1 MVGRRQINGRGVNPV
16 GLGCM
21 SLSWAYGTPPSEDYA
36 VQLLNRALDLGY
48 DHLDTANIYGL
59 GHNETLLGK
68 ALKGRRQEFF
78 LATKMGIVVDGPR
91 RGVDCKPE
99 TIKACVEQSL
109 ERLQTDHIDLYYM
122 HRRDFSVPI
131 EESMGAMAD
140 LVQAGKIGAVGLSEM
155 SADTLRRAHAV
166 HPVAAVQTEYSL
178 WTRNPEIA
186 VLDACRDLGV
196 TFVAFSPVGR
206 GVLANGVRDMAA
218 LPDKDLRHTMPRFNA
233 DNWPRNLALI
243 DAFNAIAAREGV
255 TPAQLSLAWVHSRG
269 DHVVTIPGTAAI
281 PHLEENIAR
290 WDWDLPASVADE
302 LDALINQQT
311 VSGPRYGAVI
321 QQTIDT
327 EEFA

>member
-1 MVGRRQINGRGVNPV
+1 MVGRRQINGRDVNPV

-68 ALKGRRQEFF
+68 ALKGRRKEFF
-78 LATKMGIVVDGPR
+78 LATKMGIIVDGPN
-91 RGVDCKPE
+91 RGVDCKPA
-99 TIKACVEQSL
+99 TITACVEQSL

-122 HRRDFSVPI
+122 HRRDFATPI
-131 EESMGAMAD
+131 EESMQAMAQ

-186 VLDACRDLGV
+186 VLEACRELGV

-218 LPDKDLRHTMPRFNA
+218 LPEKDLRHTMPRFNA

-243 DAFNAIAAREGV
+243 DAFNAIAARAGV

-269 DHVVTIPGTAAI
+269 DHIVTIPGTASI

-290 WDWDLPASVADE
+290 WDWDLPAGVAAE

-311 VSGPRYGAVI
+311 VSGGRYGPMI
-321 QQTIDT
+321 QKTIDT